1 MHIEVG
7 DFHPELQHQVPRLRR
22 MAKLMR
28 VPGVIRIIDW
38 LRRREGGSDVAG
50 LDCSTVNIPSSLDNY
65 SIRTRIYRPPNVSE
79 PLPCLVYFH
88 GGGYIMGVPEGSA
101 ELIELFIQTRPCV
114 VVAPDYR
121 KAHQKPFPGGF
132 QDCYNAMIWARDNAD
147 ALGCSDK
154 IIIGGH
160 SAGGGLTAA
169 VALKARD
176 TSDVDVAFQMPF
188 YPMIDDTQPTDP
200 QRDIDPPVWDTALN
214 AIGWGAYLSELKG
227 RGESPSAYAAPA
239 RAESLAGLPPTI
251 TYVGDKDP
259 FFWETEAY
267 VEGLR
272 TAGVDV
278 AHTVYEGCYHAF
290 EYIGDGGAIGAQ
302 ARAFT
307 FENFGLFYDRYVTG
321 TST

>member
-7 DFHPELQHQVPRLRR
+7 DFHPEIQHQVPRLRR

-38 LRRREGGSDVAG
+38 LRRREAGSDVAG

-65 SIRTRIYRPPNVSE
+65 SIRTRIYRPPNVAE
-79 PLPCLVYFH
+79 PLPCLIYFH
-88 GGGYIMGVPEGSA
+88 GGGYIMGVPERSA
-101 ELIELFIQTRPCV
+101 ELINLFIQTRPCV

-121 KAHQKPFPGGF
+121 KAHHKPFPGGF
-132 QDCYNAMIWARDNAD
+132 QDCYDAMIWARDNAD

-169 VALKARD
+169 VALKTRD
-176 TSDVDVAFQMPF
+176 TGDVDIAFQMPF
-188 YPMIDDTQPTDP
+188 YPMIDDTQPTAP

-214 AIGWGAYLSELKG
+214 AIGWGAYLRDVRR
-227 RGESPSAYAAPA
+227 RGETPSAYAAPA
-239 RAESLAGLPPTI
+239 RAESLVGLPPTI

-259 FFWETEAY
+259 FCWETEAY

-272 TAGVDV
+272 TGGIDV
-278 AHTVYEGCYHAF
+278 SHTVYEGCYHAF
-290 EYIGDGGAIGAQ
+290 EYIGEGGEIGAE

-307 FENFGLFYDRYVTG
+307 LENFALFYDRYVTG

>member
-38 LRRREGGSDVAG
+38 LRRREAGSDVAG
-50 LDCSTVNIPSSLDNY
+50 LDCSAVNIPSSLDNY
-65 SIRTRIYRPPNVSE
+65 SIRTRIYRPPNVAE

-101 ELIELFIQTRPCV
+101 ELIKLFIQTRPCV

-132 QDCYNAMIWARDNAD
+132 QDCYDAMIWARDNAD
-147 ALGCSDK
+147 TLGCSNK
-154 IIIGGH
+154 IMIGGH

-176 TSDVDVAFQMPF
+176 TGDVGVAFQMPF

-214 AIGWGAYLSELKG
+214 AIGWGAYLRGVRG
-227 RGESPSAYAAPA
+227 RGETPSAYAAPA
-239 RAESLAGLPPTI
+239 RADSLVGLPPTI

-259 FFWETEAY
+259 FYWETGAY

-272 TAGVDV
+272 AAGIDV

-290 EYIGDGGAIGAQ
+290 EYIGEGGEIGAQ

-307 FENFGLFYDRYVTG
+307 FENFGLFYDRYVTE

>member
-38 LRRREGGSDVAG
+38 LRRREAGSDVAG

-65 SIRTRIYRPPNVSE
+65 SIRTRIYRPPNVAE
-79 PLPCLVYFH
+79 PLPCLIYFH

-101 ELIELFIQTRPCV
+101 ELIKLFIQTRPCV
-114 VVAPDYR
+114 VVTPDYR

-132 QDCYNAMIWARDNAD
+132 QDCYDAMIWARDNAD

-154 IIIGGH
+154 IMIGGH

-169 VALKARD
+169 VALKTRD
-176 TSDVDVAFQMPF
+176 TGDVDIAFQMPF

-214 AIGWGAYLSELKG
+214 AIGWGAYLRDVRRS
-227 RGESPSAYAAPA
+227 GETPSAYAAPA
-239 RAESLAGLPPTI
+239 RAESLVGLPPTI

-259 FFWETEAY
+259 FYWETEAY

-272 TAGVDV
+272 AAGIDV
-278 AHTVYEGCYHAF
+278 THTVYEGCYHAF
-290 EYIGDGGAIGAQ
+290 EYIGDGGAIGAE

-307 FENFGLFYDRYVTG
+307 CENFGLFYDRYVTG